1 MNYSISFSQ
10 MNKLGREILLKQ
22 PKPTLK
28 SVMQQVYWL
37 KQRSKAGQKKKGHC
51 VGTV

>member
-1 MNYSISFSQ
+1 MNYNISFSQ

-22 PKPTLK
+22 PRLSSEDLK
-28 SVMQQVYWL
+28 KQVQRL
-37 KQRSKAGQKKKGHC
+37 KKKSQTGQKKKGHC